1 MSEFTSQ
8 GVKTKSLSDWY
19 DAVVAFKRGVWG
31 DNYVIDPTTKQ
42 GADITQLAELLYNA
56 EMNNVSAFAQL
67 NINTAQGVCLDYL
80 GQIKG
85 IYRSAGFPQEIRVN
99 ITSSIIGNTITPSLV
114 FQTTDGKH
122 TYTVPSS
129 VEITSLEQEVTLIST
144 EAGNPDVSDGDTL
157 RTITTF
163 PTILNVQIVNGGITP
178 GNDTEDDAS
187 YRLRI
192 QNVEIGYVGTLEL
205 MLSYLLAIPGLAKSN
220 YYYNDDAVTS
230 ASGITPYSTE
240 FLCVP
245 EAGVDDTTF
254 NNLVA
259 QRICDIKVPG
269 TPTYGNTTV
278 QVSDYMGQNKNISFT
293 RPSKVNI
300 EFKAKIGT
308 TAEGNFSMDNV
319 PVEKQQIMDY
329 VNSMKIGADI
339 DWSRILGFIASDK
352 NFVVLD
358 WAIRRSDGAWG
369 QTNVVVGDREYAWIN
384 SVNDI
389 VIGTEDI

>member
-19 DAVVAFKRGVWG
+19 DACVAFKRGVWG

-67 NINTAQGVCLDYL
+67 NINTAEGVCLDYL

-99 ITSSIIGNTITPSLV
+99 ITSSIIGSTITPSLV

-122 TYTVPSS
+122 TYTVPAS

-144 EAGNPDVSDGDTL
+144 EAGNPDVADGDTL

-220 YYYNDDAVTS
+220 YYYNDDATTS

-278 QVSDYMGQNKNISFT
+278 QVADYMGQNKSINFT
-293 RPSKVNI
+293 RPSKVGI

-308 TAEGNFSMDNV
+308 TTEGVFSMDNL

-358 WAIRRSDGAWG
+358 WALRRTDGAWG
-369 QTNVVVGDREYAWIN
+369 QTNVVIGDREYAWVD
-384 SVNDI
+384 SLDDI
-389 VIGTEDI
+389 VIGTGDI

>member
-8 GVKTKSLSDWY
+8 GVKTKSLSEWY
-19 DAVVAFKRGVWG
+19 DSVVAFKRNVWG
-31 DNYVIDPTTKQ
+31 ENYVIDPTTKQ

-67 NINTAQGVCLDYL
+67 NINTAEGVCLDYL

-85 IYRSAGFPQEIRVN
+85 IYRNAGFPQEIRVK
-99 ITSSIIGNTITPSLV
+99 ITSSIIGNIITPSLV

-122 TYTVPSS
+122 TYTTASS

-144 EAGNPDVSDGDTL
+144 EAGNPDVSDGDSL

-163 PTILNVQIVNGGITP
+163 PTILNVVIVNGGITA
-178 GNDTEDDAS
+178 GTETEDDAS
-187 YRLRI
+187 YRTRI

-220 YYYNDDAVTS
+220 YYYNDDNTTS
-230 ASGITPYSTE
+230 ASGIPAHATE

-245 EAGVDDTTF
+245 DDGVDDTTF

-259 QRICDIKVPG
+259 QKICDIKVPG
-269 TPTYGNTTV
+269 TPTYGNTTITV
-278 QVSDYMGQNKNISFT
+278 ADYMGENKSISFT
-293 RPSKVNI
+293 RPTKVNI

-308 TAEGNFSMDNV
+308 TAEGIFSVDNLQL
-319 PVEKQQIMDY
+319 EEQQMMDY

-339 DWSRILGFIASDK
+339 EWSRMLGFIAADK
-352 NFVVLD
+352 NFVIID
-358 WAIRRSDGAWG
+358 WAVRRSDGAWG
-369 QTNVVVGDREYAWIN
+369 KTNIVIGDREYGWID
-384 SVNDI
+384 SLADI
-389 VIGTEDI
+389 TIGTDDI